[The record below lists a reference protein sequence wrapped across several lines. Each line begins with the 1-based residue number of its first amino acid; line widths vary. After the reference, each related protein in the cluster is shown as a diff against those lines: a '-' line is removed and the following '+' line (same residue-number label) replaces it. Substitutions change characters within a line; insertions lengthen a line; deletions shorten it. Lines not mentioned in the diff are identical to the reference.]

1 MTRGDAPNHPDF
13 PQITLCPRAPFSQTS
28 RFRFIRKETP

>member
-13 PQITLCPRAPFSQTS
+13 PPITLRAGASFSRIS